1 MKKPVF
7 TGAAVA
13 IITPF
18 KSTGEVDYEEFGKI
32 IDHQI
37 AHGTDAIVVCGTTGE
52 ASALHDKEHR
62 EALAWCCEY
71 VNHRVP
77 VVAGTGSNDTAY
89 AIELTKF
96 AAECGADAGLSV
108 TPYYNK
114 TTQRG
119 HSRTLHRNRRLL
131 RSACRSVQRTEP
143 YRRLLYR
150 RYPV

>member
-62 EALAWCCEY
+62 EATGLVLRVCQSPCTGRCRHGFQR
-71 VNHRVP
+71 HR
-77 VVAGTGSNDTAY
+77 
-89 AIELTKF
+89 I
-96 AAECGADAGLSV
+96 
-108 TPYYNK
+108 
-114 TTQRG
+114 R
-119 HSRTLHRNRRLL
+119 H
-131 RSACRSVQRTEP
+131 
-143 YRRLLYR
+143 
-150 RYPV
+150 

>member
-119 HSRTLHRNRRLL
+119 LIAHYTAIADCCDLPDH
-131 RSACRSVQRTEP
+131 SVQRTEP
-143 YRRLLYR
+143 YRRILYR

>member
-52 ASALHDKEHR
+52 ASACTIRSTAKHWHGAASMSTTVFRSLP
-62 EALAWCCEY
+62 A
-71 VNHRVP
+71 RVP
-77 VVAGTGSNDTAY
+77 TTPH
-89 AIELTKF
+89 TP
-96 AAECGADAGLSV
+96 LS
-108 TPYYNK
+108 
-114 TTQRG
+114 
-119 HSRTLHRNRRLL
+119 
-131 RSACRSVQRTEP
+131 
-143 YRRLLYR
+143 
-150 RYPV
+150 

>member
-62 EALAWCCEY
+62 EALAWCCGRQLDEPRGLRGAG
-71 VNHRVP
+71 HRVRQR
-77 VVAGTGSNDTAY
+77 VV
-89 AIELTKF
+89 
-96 AAECGADAGLSV
+96 
-108 TPYYNK
+108 
-114 TTQRG
+114 
-119 HSRTLHRNRRLL
+119 
-131 RSACRSVQRTEP
+131 
-143 YRRLLYR
+143 
-150 RYPV
+150 

>member
-52 ASALHDKEHR
+52 ASALHDR
-62 EALAWCCEY
+62 LFPPRY
-71 VNHRVP
+71 GTFQVP
-77 VVAGTGSNDTAY
+77 QAG
-89 AIELTKF
+89 F
-96 AAECGADAGLSV
+96 
-108 TPYYNK
+108 P
-114 TTQRG
+114 
-119 HSRTLHRNRRLL
+119 
-131 RSACRSVQRTEP
+131 
-143 YRRLLYR
+143 
-150 RYPV
+150 PVPPMQASYHI

>member
-62 EALAWCCEY
+62 EASMSTTVYRSLPA
-71 VNHRVP
+71 RVP
-77 VVAGTGSNDTAY
+77 TTPH
-89 AIELTKF
+89 TP
-96 AAECGADAGLSV
+96 LS
-108 TPYYNK
+108 
-114 TTQRG
+114 
-119 HSRTLHRNRRLL
+119 
-131 RSACRSVQRTEP
+131 
-143 YRRLLYR
+143 
-150 RYPV
+150 

>member
-52 ASALHDKEHR
+52 ASALHDKEHG
-62 EALAWCCEY
+62 ALSMSTIVFRSLPA
-71 VNHRVP
+71 RVP
-77 VVAGTGSNDTAY
+77 TTPH
-89 AIELTKF
+89 TP
-96 AAECGADAGLSV
+96 LS
-108 TPYYNK
+108 
-114 TTQRG
+114 
-119 HSRTLHRNRRLL
+119 
-131 RSACRSVQRTEP
+131 
-143 YRRLLYR
+143 
-150 RYPV
+150 